1 MCINFAAQRAENN
14 KETSHGAVLQRSDS
28 NDSGDDVTVV
38 DADYADDMA
47 VLDNSK
53 EGLQETTDLLCKY
66 AAQAGLRINTTKTET
81 MAIAKHTTQWPYT
94 EEATVDITVEGL
106 PIQQV
111 SNFKYLGAI
120 ISSDRTI
127 DRELSARIQ
136 KASGAFN
143 QLSNIWKNRN
153 ILTNTKIRIYFA
165 AVVTILLYGSEVWS
179 TTKKQLHRFE
189 VFHQR
194 CLRRILR
201 IRWFHKVR
209 NVEVLKRAQINPIET
224 YIGANR
230 LRWFGHVSRM
240 PDSRLP
246 KYILNWTPAHD
257 K

>member
-1 MCINFAAQRAENN
+1 
-14 KETSHGAVLQRSDS
+14 
-28 NDSGDDVTVV
+28 
-38 DADYADDMA
+38 
-47 VLDNSK
+47 
-53 EGLQETTDLLCKY
+53 
-66 AAQAGLRINTTKTET
+66 
-81 MAIAKHTTQWPYT
+81 MAIAKHTTQRPYT
-94 EEATVDITVEGL
+94 EDATVDIRIEDL
-106 PIQQV
+106 PVQQV
-111 SNFKYLGAI
+111 SNCKYLGAI
-120 ISSDRTI
+120 ISSDGTI

-165 AVVTILLYGSEVWS
+165 AVVTILLYGSEVWN

-201 IRWFHKVR
+201 IKWFHRVS
-209 NVEVLKRAQINPIET
+209 NAEVLERAKINPIET

-240 PDSRLP
+240 PKERLP
-246 KYILNWTPAHD
+246 NYILNWTHAHGKRSRGRPRKTWQKCVLEDAAIFSGKPDIVLD
-257 K
+257 KVKELAGDRKHWREMIRHKRKFLGAGHSND